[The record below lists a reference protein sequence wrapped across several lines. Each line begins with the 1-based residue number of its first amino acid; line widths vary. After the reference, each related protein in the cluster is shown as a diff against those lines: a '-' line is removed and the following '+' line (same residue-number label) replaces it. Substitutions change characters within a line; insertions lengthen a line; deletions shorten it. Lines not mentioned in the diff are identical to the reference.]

1 MDKSGVFFR
10 FYGRTAGDLIAF
22 RLLDEY
28 NTNKERKM
36 RMQQKTPDHDNVF
49 KTMKMKH
56 KRLVSFGN
64 DLIVKLRDSGSRSLI
79 VPTLRSFSVKYM
91 TTETVFMVSV
101 V

>member
-64 DLIVKLRDSGSRSLI
+64 DLIVKLRDSGCEVHDYRNRLYGFCSINRC
-79 VPTLRSFSVKYM
+79 VG
-91 TTETVFMVSV
+91 
-101 V
+101 

>member
-36 RMQQKTPDHDNVF
+36 RM
-49 KTMKMKH
+49 
-56 KRLVSFGN
+56 
-64 DLIVKLRDSGSRSLI
+64 
-79 VPTLRSFSVKYM
+79 
-91 TTETVFMVSV
+91 
-101 V
+101 